1 MPHQRN
7 IRNLYRYQTHV
18 SFELFPPKTE
28 SGLRQIYQTIAKL
41 KNLRPDFFSVTYGA
55 GGTTAEKSL
64 EIASAITNLAETTC
78 VAHFTCAH
86 LSQDQVLEL
95 LKSLEFHGIHNVLAL
110 RGDPPKGSDSF
121 TRPENGFG
129 YASELVAFIRQHT
142 DAGILVAGY
151 PEGHMENP
159 DKETDFKHLLEKID
173 AGADGIV
180 TQLFFD
186 NQVMF
191 DFKEKLDQAGVTIP
205 VTAGI
210 FPLSNAK
217 QVARIAQL
225 SRTSIPP
232 KLQKGLDKWG
242 GDASEMER
250 FGTDY
255 AIEQVEELLL
265 AGLRDFHFYT
275 MNRFE
280 QTRNL
285 LWALKE
291 YFPHLRF

>member
-1 MPHQRN
+1 MSQHKN
-7 IRNLYRYQTHV
+7 LRNLYRYDARV

-28 SGLRQIYQTIAKL
+28 SGLKQIYQTIAKL
-41 KNLRPDFFSVTYGA
+41 KTLNPDFFSVTYGA

-86 LSQDQVLEL
+86 LSRDQVLEL
-95 LKSLEFHGIHNVLAL
+95 LRSLEFHGIYNVLAL
-110 RGDPPKGSDSF
+110 RGDPPKGESSF

-129 YASELVAFIRQHT
+129 YASELVTFIREHT
-142 DAGILVAGY
+142 EAGILVAGY

-159 DKETDFKHLLEKID
+159 DREADFNHLLEKVN

-180 TQLFFD
+180 TQLFFE
-186 NQVMF
+186 NQYML
-191 DFKEKLDQAGVTIP
+191 DFAERLDKAGVSIP

-217 QVARIAQL
+217 QVGRIAEL
-225 SRTSIPP
+225 SRTHIPE
-232 KLQKGLDKWG
+232 KLKKGIEKWG
-242 GDASEMER
+242 DDPTDMER
-250 FGTDY
+250 FGTDF
-255 AIEQVEELLL
+255 AIEQVDQLVQ
-265 AGLRDFHFYT
+265 AGLRNFHFYT

-280 QTRNL
+280 QTKNIL
-285 LWALKE
+285 LALRD
-291 YFPHLRF
+291 YFPRLKL